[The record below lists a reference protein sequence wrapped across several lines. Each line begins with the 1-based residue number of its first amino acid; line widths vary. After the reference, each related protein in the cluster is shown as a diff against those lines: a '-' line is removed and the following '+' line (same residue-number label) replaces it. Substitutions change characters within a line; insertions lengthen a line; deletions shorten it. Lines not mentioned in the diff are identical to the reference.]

1 MVRDKNVKL
10 MTRMAIYEKN
20 AGKYEIP
27 MTGYFKGDY
36 VRLNVLKSIVGG
48 TVAFAMALVLGILY
62 KAEYILANVMKMDY
76 KQIGLKI
83 IVVYLVWIAL
93 YWLIARIVYARRY
106 ERARKNIINYNQD
119 LKRLQEETKKMEV
132 KQGIPK
138 GGVVINDDF
147 MDF

>member
-83 IVVYLVWIAL
+83 IVVYLVWSKITKPVFNFVFTKL
-93 YWLIARIVYARRY
+93 KVPDV
-106 ERARKNIINYNQD
+106 D
-119 LKRLQEETKKMEV
+119 LESIQL
-132 KQGIPK
+132 
-138 GGVVINDDF
+138 
-147 MDF
+147 